1 MDWSA
6 GRRWWQLMTRMGL
19 LAICSYYCVS
29 IFSFCSVLEALNME
43 YTRIPQGLPD
53 RFLKIWLFSFIRQ
66 QGVHKEST
74 GTPAKLLE
82 YRELWFY
89 FIRQQGV
96 HMESTGSSHGVHME
110 STWSPVPFCHFLLFY
125 LEFTWSPPGVHLES
139 TWSPWSLPGVY
150 LNMWGSVKYWC
161 LFNCCQRWP
170 VSNSS

>member
-6 GRRWWQLMTRMGL
+6 GRRWWQLTTKMGL

-29 IFSFCSVLEALNME
+29 IFSFCSVHEALNME

-53 RFLKIWLFSFIRQ
+53 KFLKIWLFSFIRQ

-74 GTPAKLLE
+74 GTPAKFFE

-96 HMESTGSSHGVHME
+96 HMESTGSSHGVLVDPGLLPNFIEEGVNLE
-110 STWSPVPFCHFLLFY
+110 SSPILSFFVIL
-125 LEFTWSPPGVHLES
+125 PGVHLES

-150 LNMWGSVKYWC
+150 LNMWGSVKYW
-161 LFNCCQRWP
+161 LKDE
-170 VSNSS
+170 